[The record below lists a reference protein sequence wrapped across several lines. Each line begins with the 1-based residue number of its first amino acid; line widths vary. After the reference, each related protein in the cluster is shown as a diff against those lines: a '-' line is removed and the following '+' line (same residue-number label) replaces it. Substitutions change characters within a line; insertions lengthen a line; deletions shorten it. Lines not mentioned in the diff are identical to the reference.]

1 MIIKS
6 NISKCGNAKAIRI
19 PNSVLEALNWSEND
33 KIELRI
39 EDGEIKAKKIIEI
52 KKRKNIKELFAD
64 HEEEYECEI
73 IEWGNPVGKEI
84 W

>member
-19 PNSVLEALNWSEND
+19 PNSMLEALNWSEND

-39 EDGEIKAKKIIEI
+39 
-52 KKRKNIKELFAD
+52 
-64 HEEEYECEI
+64 
-73 IEWGNPVGKEI
+73 
-84 W
+84 